1 MADIAAV
8 MMSAEF
14 HLAPGGL
21 DYILFVL
28 FVKQIR
34 FIPERRTANIGHQR
48 TEMKLAMLGGCL

>member
-1 MADIAAV
+1 